1 MVQQYYELIEDQRI
15 LNVFRPPVIDTPYD
29 ELPFSSVRRIERKPH
44 DEMTDWITRPAYYM
58 SDRMKRL
65 MENVDETIPFK
76 SVTFINEENGEP
88 FSYWVFKL
96 SNAST
101 FSKKSVF
108 HPDGSLKQLVL
119 DAQAVQ
125 DQRIWMLGDV
135 RETRVLVRLDL
146 AESILRR
153 GFTGFVFRKV
163 EME

>member
-1 MVQQYYELIEDQRI
+1 
-15 LNVFRPPVIDTPYD
+15 
-29 ELPFSSVRRIERKPH
+29 
-44 DEMTDWITRPAYYM
+44 
-58 SDRMKRL
+58 MKRL

-76 SVTFINEENGEP
+76 SVTFIDQESGEP
-88 FSYWVFKL
+88 FSYWVCNISKVSAL
-96 SNAST
+96 SE
-101 FSKKSVF
+101 KSVF

-135 RETRVLVRLDL
+135 RETRVLVRLDVV
-146 AESILRR
+146 ESMLRR